1 LLANHLG
8 VADWQDWRIG
18 EKQQRQ
24 AWRICQ
30 VGGMQPMTRA
40 ITKAIVP
47 AGGLGTR
54 LLPAT
59 KSQPKEMLPVG
70 RKPVVQYVVEELQA
84 AGLCQILIVTGR
96 RKRTI
101 EDHFDPDPELVATL
115 KQAGNEALLADL
127 DYMEGRSRFYYT
139 RQSTPRGLGHAISL
153 GADFVDGGD
162 CAVALGDSIIA
173 AEDPAAPLRAMVKA
187 YQELG
192 AAAIVAVEK
201 VPREETFRYGIVS
214 IDGAEPPPGEP
225 VAMTDI
231 VEKPSVSSAPSTL
244 AVAARYVF
252 GPAVFEALRRTLPD
266 DRGEIQLTDAIRL
279 LIRRGEPVYAWP
291 LPAAYRRYD
300 VGNFES
306 YFRTF
311 IDLALADERYG
322 YIVRKYIKAKA
333 YEL

>member
-1 LLANHLG
+1 MA
-8 VADWQDWRIG
+8 
-18 EKQQRQ
+18 
-24 AWRICQ
+24 
-30 VGGMQPMTRA
+30 QP

-47 AGGLGTR
+47 AAGLGTR

-70 RKPVVQYVVEELQA
+70 RKPVVQYVIEELQS

-101 EDHFDPDPELVATL
+101 EDHFDPDPELVNKL

-127 DYMEGRSRFYYT
+127 EFLEGKSRFYYT

-153 GADFVDGGD
+153 GTDFVEGGD
-162 CAVALGDSIIA
+162 CVVALGDSIISA
-173 AEDPAAPLRAMVKA
+173 PDPAAPLRAMVEA
-187 YQELG
+187 HQQLD
-192 AAAIVAVEK
+192 AAAMVAVEK

-214 IDGAEPPPGEP
+214 IDGIEPPPGEP

-231 VEKPSVSSAPSTL
+231 VEKPTVSAAPSTL

-252 GPAVFEALRRTLPD
+252 GPTVFDALKRTAPD
-266 DRGEIQLTDAIRL
+266 ERGEIQLSDAIKT
-279 LIRRGEPVYAWP
+279 LIQMGEPVYAWP
-291 LPAAYRRYD
+291 FGEGVHRYD

-306 YFRTF
+306 FFRTF
-311 IDLALADERYG
+311 VDLALADERYG
-322 YIVRKYIKAKA
+322 YLVRKYIKKIA